1 MTDLS
6 KLRDFKRRKNA
17 LKRIVGIAPRL
28 AATIVGITA
37 AAALVIGSVANVQAA
52 PPDPVLAKAK
62 QAVSRG
68 IDYLHHTQ
76 ETDGSWGHYPATTA
90 LALSGLL
97 RNGKT
102 ETNDPAVARGT
113 QFLLKAAQP
122 NGSICSNANPAIALP
137 NYNTCLAIMAL
148 TETKNPVY
156 RPTIK
161 KAMQYLDKVQFDEG
175 EGIKPGNP
183 MYGGIGYGDDP
194 GDDTHPDLSNLQFA
208 LEALHEGGT
217 PSGAPV
223 FKKALVFLQ
232 RVQNRKESND
242 QAWVKEGPN
251 DGGFVYTSQGGT
263 PADEGKATQRHLS
276 YGSMTYA
283 GLKSYIYA
291 GVSRK
296 DPRAQAAWN
305 WIRGH
310 YTVTEHPGMGSTSLY
325 YYYHT
330 MAKTLDVY
338 GDKIVIDIKG
348 GKHDWAHDLAS
359 AIVEAQHPDG
369 SWFSSNARYWE
380 NQPSLVTSYSLISL
394 SYCLHG
400 K

>member
-1 MTDLS
+1 MTYRLS
-6 KLRDFKRRKNA
+6 GILSA
-17 LKRIVGIAPRL
+17 AVIAAMMGIAH
-28 AATIVGITA
+28 
-37 AAALVIGSVANVQAA
+37 AA
-52 PPDPVLAKAK
+52 PPDA
-62 QAVSRG
+62 AVQRAQHAVARG
-68 IDYLHHTQ
+68 IEYLHRTQ

-97 RNGKT
+97 RNGKS
-102 ETNDPAVARGT
+102 ETNDPAVARGV
-113 QFLLKAAQP
+113 QFLLRSVQP
-122 NGSICSNANPAIALP
+122 NGSICSTANPAIELP
-137 NYNTCLAIMAL
+137 NYNTCLAVMSLI
-148 TETKNPVY
+148 ETRNPVY
-156 RPTIK
+156 RPAIR
-161 KAMQYLDKVQFDEG
+161 KALAYLERVQFDEG
-175 EGIKPGNP
+175 EGISPSSP

-208 LEALHEGGT
+208 LEALHEGDT
-217 PSGAPV
+217 PSGAPA
-223 FKKALVFLQ
+223 FKKALIFLQ

-263 PADEGKATQRHLS
+263 PADEGKSLQRHLS
-276 YGSMTYA
+276 YGSMTYS

-291 GVSRK
+291 GVNRS

-305 WIRGH
+305 WIRDH

-338 GDKIVIDIKG
+338 GQRIVKDSRG
-348 GKHDWAHDLAS
+348 GRHDWAHDLS
-359 AIVEAQHPDG
+359 GAIVAAQHPDG
-369 SWFSSNARYWE
+369 SWFNSNARYWE
-380 NQPSLVTSYSLISL
+380 NQPSLVTSYSLITL
-394 SYCLHG
+394 SYCLHR

>member
-1 MTDLS
+1 MRTINGVS
-6 KLRDFKRRKNA
+6 
-17 LKRIVGIAPRL
+17 L
-28 AATIVGITA
+28 AATLLFAQIGIA
-37 AAALVIGSVANVQAA
+37 HAA
-52 PPDPVLAKAK
+52 PTDSTMQKAR
-62 QAVSRG
+62 QAVSKG
-68 IDYLHHTQ
+68 IAYLHKTQ
-76 ETDGSWGHYPATTA
+76 EVDGSWGHYPATTA

-102 ETNDPAVARGT
+102 ETNDADVAKGI
-113 QFLLKAAQP
+113 QYLIKSAQP
-122 NGSICSNANPAIALP
+122 DGSICSKANPAIALP
-137 NYNTCLAIMAL
+137 NYNTCLAVMAL

-156 RPTIK
+156 RPIIR
-161 KAMQYLDKVQFDEG
+161 KALNYLEKVQFDEG
-175 EGIKPGNP
+175 EGIKPNNP

-223 FKKALVFLQ
+223 FKKALIFLQ

-263 PADEGKATQRHLS
+263 PADEGKPNQRHLS

-291 GVSRK
+291 GLK
-296 DPRAQAAWN
+296 KDDPRAQAAYN
-305 WIRGH
+305 WIRGN

-338 GDKIVIDIKG
+338 GDKIVKDTKG
-348 GKHDWAHDLAS
+348 GKHDWASELAG
-359 AIVEAQHPDG
+359 AIVAAQHPDG
-369 SWFSSNARYWE
+369 AWSNSNARYWE
-380 NQPSLVTSYSLISL
+380 NQPALVTSYSLITL
-394 SYCLHG
+394 SYCLHH